1 MPMKTFKKILF
12 WSLLGFALIQFIPTD
27 KVNLPVDHKVNFVD
41 AKNTPEKIRGLIK
54 GACYDCHSNETVYPK
69 YAYIA
74 PISWSVKSHI
84 NEGRE
89 HLNFSVWG
97 TYNKELKE
105 SMLSNSIQTIQNKT
119 MPMPAYIVYHKEANL
134 SEAERVL
141 LTTYFEEMLKSKTY

>member
-1 MPMKTFKKILF
+1 MKTFKKILF

-27 KVNLPVDHKVNFVD
+27 KVNKPINHKVNFIEI
-41 AKNTPEKIRGLIK
+41 KKTPDKIAGLIK
-54 GACYDCHSNETVYPK
+54 RACYDCHSNETVYPE

-89 HLNFSVWG
+89 RLNFSVWG

-105 SMLSNSIQTIQNKT
+105 SMLSQLMEAVKNKT
-119 MPMPAYIVYHKEANL
+119 MPMPGYIVYHKEANL
-134 SEAERVL
+134 SDAERAL
-141 LTTYFEEMLKSKTY
+141 MTKYFEEMLKSKTY